1 MQLRHYEKWL
11 LLYVIACNSMPAEV
25 KPAEAHGKCPVARAA
40 VQDAT
45 VWSNSHVQ
53 EMSDVVMQLSAAGL
67 ASSARVSADSGCM
80 HTHIC
85 FI

>member
-1 MQLRHYEKWL
+1 MKSGCCYMSLHAIACQPKSSQLRHY
-11 LLYVIACNSMPAEV
+11 
-25 KPAEAHGKCPVARAA
+25 GKCLVVRAA